1 VISNCTYHQIRN
13 LFAGTIF
20 GHAHGPCP
28 QIFSPFISLD
38 SSTLELLTCDE
49 DVNSHFS
56 ARDVKVLGF
65 WSLRTNKR
73 LQQILCIFILEYFFM
88 FCFWKLDL
96 LE

>member
-1 VISNCTYHQIRN
+1 MCSKVEKFDLKRYAKTCFLLNFSSELSATSQGNIQLHLPSNQK
-13 LFAGTIF
+13 LAGTIF
-20 GHAHGPCP
+20 GHAHGPCS

-65 WSLRTNKR
+65 
-73 LQQILCIFILEYFFM
+73 
-88 FCFWKLDL
+88 
-96 LE
+96 